1 MKKIKKYI
9 KIAIKSYMR
18 NMNEFYKPLIEAG
31 VPIIV

>member
-1 MKKIKKYI
+1 MKRIKKYI
-9 KIAIKSYMR
+9 KRGIKAYIN